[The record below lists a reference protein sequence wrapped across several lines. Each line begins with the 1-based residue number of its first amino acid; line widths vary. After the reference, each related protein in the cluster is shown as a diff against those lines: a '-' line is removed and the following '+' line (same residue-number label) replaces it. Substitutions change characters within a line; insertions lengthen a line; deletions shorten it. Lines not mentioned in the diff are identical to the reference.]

1 MPVSI
6 QEIEVAPERGRRHR
20 EELISVVVPRR
31 PRQGWLARL
40 LFFATAIISIWSPGF
55 AAEKEPVAVQEWHR
69 RGIVGALTDPNRQT
83 LVAVIDLEEKIQI
96 ISGALELLKA
106 SDKAKLTGYLA
117 KELSDDSPTV
127 RAAAA
132 TALGQLGDKGIAPE
146 LVKLLQMDLTVVAEM
161 LSRGEQPYLFRLREQ
176 QYRIM
181 AGDCES
187 RPGFSIKGLFRALL
201 PVAAA

>member
-1 MPVSI
+1 
-6 QEIEVAPERGRRHR
+6 
-20 EELISVVVPRR
+20 
-31 PRQGWLARL
+31 
-40 LFFATAIISIWSPGF
+40 
-55 AAEKEPVAVQEWHR
+55 
-69 RGIVGALTDPNRQT
+69 